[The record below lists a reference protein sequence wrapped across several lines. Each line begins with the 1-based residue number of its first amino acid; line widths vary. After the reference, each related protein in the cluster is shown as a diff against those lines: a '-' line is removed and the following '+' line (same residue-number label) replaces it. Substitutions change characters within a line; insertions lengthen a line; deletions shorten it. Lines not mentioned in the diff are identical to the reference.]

1 MEIYC
6 AHPLTREYLGISSA
20 DPDPLDADNWL
31 IPAHAYAD
39 APPAIP
45 AGQVA
50 QRSADGSAWQLVEDH
65 RGTVYSTTTG
75 EAQQHGDLGELPEGL
90 TNQPRPSP
98 DHLWAGTSWVLD
110 AALQAANLRALQ
122 AGLCAQ
128 IDTAADA
135 ARRAVAGDP
144 LRAVEYD
151 RAAAEA
157 QAFAAAGYPEG
168 AVPRTVAAWAINGRS
183 AQQAADSILAEAAA
197 YTEALYQIREA
208 RLQAKEQVRQAMDQ
222 GDPEQAQAIAAAAIA
237 AAAIASIAAAVA
249 GVGNNAG

>member
-1 MEIYC
+1 MGG
-6 AHPLTREYLGISSA
+6 HVLGA
-20 DPDPLDADNWL
+20 RRR
-31 IPAHAYAD
+31 
-39 APPAIP
+39 P
-45 AGQVA
+45 AG
-50 QRSADGSAWQLVEDH
+50 G
-65 RGTVYSTTTG
+65 
-75 EAQQHGDLGELPEGL
+75 
-90 TNQPRPSP
+90 QP
-98 DHLWAGTSWVLD
+98 A
-110 AALQAANLRALQ
+110 ALQ

-208 RLQAKEQVRQAMDQ
+208 RLQARSRCARPWTRATRSRPRPSPPRPSPPRPSPASRPPWPASATTPA
-222 GDPEQAQAIAAAAIA
+222 DPLTPG
-237 AAAIASIAAAVA
+237 ASPASRGFFLSAL
-249 GVGNNAG
+249 